1 MCVLTLN
8 IKEEIYRIYEAREV
22 RITREKGERQR
33 ERDTDRQTEMRG
45 KSEVQNV
52 EQKIDKKKQDG
63 LNGKGKRLTG
73 RLVLILLSELPI

>member
-45 KSEVQNV
+45 KNEVQNV
-52 EQKIDKKKQDG
+52 E
-63 LNGKGKRLTG
+63 
-73 RLVLILLSELPI
+73 